1 MLDIGTPARIDITDI
16 HGRTW
21 TVSGAGVGAE
31 GVELAED
38 PQGLFDEA
46 PISGIWQQSA
56 FQEGSTYL
64 GHTIDPIDL
73 VLGFDIYDKHFRFI
87 RIVNIE
93 REIITRHHPIK
104 SWRNHT

>member
-56 FQEGSTYL
+56 F
-64 GHTIDPIDL
+64 
-73 VLGFDIYDKHFRFI
+73 
-87 RIVNIE
+87 
-93 REIITRHHPIK
+93 
-104 SWRNHT
+104 